1 MVGGE
6 NKGVYVLM
14 SGLDL
19 ERLVLAAGPLGLMQS
34 ACDIAFEYSHLRK
47 QFGQPIGHFQL
58 LQGKMADM
66 YTTLNACRAYLYSV
80 ARGADAGFVSSKV
93 CVFKSWLGFKDL

>member
-19 ERLVLAAGPLGLMQS
+19 ERLVLAAGPLGLMQA
-34 ACDIAFEYSHLRK
+34 ACDISFEYAHLRK
-47 QFGQPIGHFQL
+47 QFGQPIGQFQL

-66 YTTLNACRAYLYSV
+66 YTTLNACRAYLYNV
-80 ARGADAGFVSSKV
+80 AKATDAGIVSSKV
-93 CVFKSWLGFKDL
+93 NN